1 MKKHVIG
8 VLLCCGFGFSGCGA
22 QSEKAVVAPESESY
36 YDGAY
41 AGQYGDADGSSR
53 YPAEGAGAIDPLRE
67 EARRM
72 IKDVFFTFESA
83 ELDPSAQA
91 QLKSN
96 AAWLIANPSVT
107 ILVEG
112 HCDERGTSEFNMA
125 LGERRADTVQSYLVR
140 AGVQKSRIN
149 TVSFGEERPFNS
161 AQGESAWAE
170 NRRAHFVV
178 Q

>member
-1 MKKHVIG
+1 MKKHVTG
-8 VLLCCGFGFSGCGA
+8 VLLCCGVVFSGCGA
-22 QSEKAVVAPESESY
+22 QSEKAAVAPESESY
-36 YDGAY
+36 SDGMYGA
-41 AGQYGDADGSSR
+41 QYGSTNGVNGVAADGS
-53 YPAEGAGAIDPLRE
+53 GVIDPLLE

-72 IKDVFFTFESA
+72 LKDVFFTFESA
-83 ELDPSAQA
+83 ELDPAAQA

-96 AAWLIANPSVT
+96 AAWLLSNPSVT
-107 ILVEG
+107 ILIEG

-125 LGERRADTVQSYLVR
+125 LGERRADTVQNFLVKF
-140 AGVQKSRIN
+140 GVQKSRMQ

-161 AQGESAWAE
+161 AQGETAWAE